1 MYIFKKYT
9 REKVGGKERGREGGR
24 KERKVVGGRYI
35 EVYFKFLFWFIK
47 CFGSLFLMWNL

>member
-35 EVYFKFLFWFIK
+35 EVYFKFLF
-47 CFGSLFLMWNL
+47 